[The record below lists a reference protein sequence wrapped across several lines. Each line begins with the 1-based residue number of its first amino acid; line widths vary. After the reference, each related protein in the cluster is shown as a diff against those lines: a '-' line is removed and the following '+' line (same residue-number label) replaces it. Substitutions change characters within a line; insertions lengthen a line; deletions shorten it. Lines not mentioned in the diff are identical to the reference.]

1 MCYRVMME
9 YFDEEERRE
18 QLVAVY
24 AIGWTL
30 TENMTEEYPQFK
42 AARGET
48 DIGTV
53 ISFECE
59 AESVEDSFIV
69 PKGTRM
75 LSINPLNWKT
85 DATAAQKEENLGA
98 CFTDYDGNIISEV
111 SSLCGGYLDQERG
124 VLKVTD
130 ISAADYP
137 AIVPGLPEGAYHIY
151 DYQFFYRNLQENVN
165 VRLEHYLSK

>member
-1 MCYRVMME
+1 M
-9 YFDEEERRE
+9 
-18 QLVAVY
+18 
-24 AIGWTL
+24 
-30 TENMTEEYPQFK
+30 
-42 AARGET
+42 
-48 DIGTV
+48 

-85 DATAAQKEENLGA
+85 DATAASKEENLGA
-98 CFTDYDGNIISEV
+98 CFTDYDGSITCEISA
-111 SSLCGGYLDQERG
+111 LCGGFLDQERG

-165 VRLEHYLSK
+165 VRLKHYLAK